1 MRYPQI
7 LVYESDGRLAEL
19 LRREQSLENC
29 SLREPRRMESCLR
42 LLAGGCP
49 SVLVLKAGRDLI
61 REMTLL
67 ERVCSLYPAVTQVVI
82 EEIGTAALVGLG
94 WQLGAVSI
102 RASLCAVRELVYIV
116 WSFLSG
122 AATI

>member
-67 ERVCSLYPAVTQVVI
+67 ERVCSLYPAVTAVVI
-82 EEIGTAALVGLG
+82 EESGNAALAGLA
-94 WQLGAVSI
+94 WELGAAFVLS
-102 RASLCAVRELVYIV
+102 SPYSVQELVDIV
-116 WSFLSG
+116 RSFLS
-122 AATI
+122 